1 MERVESGIALAL
13 SSCSMSRSGQS
24 GFTILET
31 LFVVGLIAVIS
42 AIAAP
47 MVGNTLADF
56 RVSGDVRGAA
66 NAVALSKMRAASK
79 FSRVRLYVELS
90 ANRYRLEVFDKT
102 SAICCWQAEGGYT
115 YLSTGTSFGYS
126 PVASAPASTQAA
138 IGQAAACANN
148 AGATVAGTACVIFN
162 SRGTPVTN
170 GNTVTAEHALYLKN
184 KTAVYG
190 ITVAA
195 TGMIRTWRT
204 PPVASPTWALQ

>member
-1 MERVESGIALAL
+1 MRR
-13 SSCSMSRSGQS
+13 RSLQS

-31 LFVVGLIAVIS
+31 LFVVALIGIIS
-42 AIAAP
+42 VMAMP

-79 FSRVRLYVELS
+79 FSRVRLYVEVA

-102 SAICCWQAEGGYT
+102 SAICCWQPEGGYT
-115 YLSTGTSFGYS
+115 YLSTGTSFGYGPVTS
-126 PVASAPASTQAA
+126 PPPSSQGAISQAA
-138 IGQAAACANN
+138 PCVNDTGAAVGN
-148 AGATVAGTACVIFN
+148 TACVIFN
-162 SRGTPVTN
+162 SRGTPVTSA
-170 GNTVTAEHALYLKN
+170 NTVTTEHALYIEN
-184 KTAVYG
+184 KMAVYA

-204 PPVASPTWALQ
+204 GPLATPSWVVQ

>member
-1 MERVESGIALAL
+1 MR
-13 SSCSMSRSGQS
+13 RSLES

-31 LFVVGLIAVIS
+31 LFVVALIGIISVI
-42 AIAAP
+42 ALP

-66 NAVALSKMRAASK
+66 NSVALSKMRAASK
-79 FSRVRLYVELS
+79 FSRVRLYAELT

-102 SAICCWQAEGGYT
+102 SAICCWQPEGGFT

-126 PVASAPASTQAA
+126 PVATPPPSTQAA
-138 IGQAAACANN
+138 IGQAAACVNDTGAAVAN
-148 AGATVAGTACVIFN
+148 TACVIFN

-170 GNTVTAEHALYLKN
+170 ANTITAEHALYIKN
-184 KTAVYG
+184 SMAVYG

-204 PPVASPTWALQ
+204 RLLATPSWGLQ

>member
-1 MERVESGIALAL
+1 
-13 SSCSMSRSGQS
+13 MSRSLQG

-31 LFVVGLIAVIS
+31 LFVVALIAVIS
-42 AIAAP
+42 VIALP

-79 FSRVRLYVELS
+79 FSRVRLYVEVA
-90 ANRYRLEVFDKT
+90 ANRYHLEVFDKT
-102 SAICCWQAEGGYT
+102 SAICCWQPEGGYT
-115 YLSTGTSFGYS
+115 YLSTGTSFDYS
-126 PVASAPASTQAA
+126 PVATAPASTQGT
-138 IGQAAACANN
+138 IGQAGPCVND
-148 AGATVAGTACVIFN
+148 AGATVANTACVIFN

-170 GNTVTAEHALYLKN
+170 GNTITAEHALYIKN
-184 KTAVYG
+184 NMAVYG

-204 PPVASPTWALQ
+204 RPLAAPSWVMQ